1 MAKSGLRNLITDVD
15 GISVGNAEDIDA
27 RTGVTVIV
35 PDDAA
40 IAAADIRGGAPGT
53 RETETL
59 GGDSLVKRVNAV
71 VLSGGSAFG
80 LDAASGVAA
89 WLKTQNRGF
98 FVGDIPVPIVPAAV
112 LFDLLNGGE
121 KEWGEYSPYR
131 DLGRKAIAAASETFQ
146 LGNVGAGLG
155 ATAGSLKG
163 GLGSASLIMDGGYQI
178 GAVVAVNSVGSVVM
192 PGTNTFWAWA
202 TERDG
207 EFGGNG
213 PPTSVPDLSVTG
225 AKPSPMAA
233 GNTTIGVVATNAA
246 LDGGQTKRM
255 AIMAQDGIAR
265 AVRPA
270 HTPFDGDA
278 VFALATGR
286 APLPDVSDGDIAIPA
301 AVAGIGAAAA
311 DCMERAIARAVYAAQ
326 ALGDIPA
333 YRDLT
338 S

>member
-1 MAKSGLRNLITDVD
+1 MAKPGPRNLITDVD
-15 GISVGNAEDIDA
+15 GILVGNAEDKGA

-35 PDDAA
+35 PEDAA

-59 GGDSLVKRVNAV
+59 RGDSLVKRVNAV

-89 WLKTQNRGF
+89 WLKSQGKGF
-98 FVGDIPVPIVPAAV
+98 FVGDVPVPIVPAAI

-121 KEWGEYSPYR
+121 KEWGEDPPYR
-131 DLGRKAIAAASETFQ
+131 DLGRAASAAASHSFD
-146 LGNVGAGLG
+146 LGNAGAGLG
-155 ATAGSLKG
+155 ATAGNLKG
-163 GLGSASLIMDGGYQI
+163 GLGSASLILDGGFQV

-202 TERDG
+202 AERDE
-207 EFGGNG
+207 EFGANG
-213 PPTSVPDLSVTG
+213 PPTSAPDLSLTG
-225 AKPSPMAA
+225 AKSPPMPA

-246 LDGGQTKRM
+246 LDGGQAKRM

-286 APLPDVSDGDIAIPA
+286 APLPKSSDGEIAIPA
-301 AVAGIGAAAA
+301 AVAEIGAAAA

-338 S
+338 N